1 MKPSLAISAVIS
13 CLLLSGQSWAAGH
26 TCDQVVADMFGIDG
40 MLDDWSELR
49 PHQTGGADGGFELR
63 CAYDDSNFYISIN
76 IRDGAIR
83 RTGRSQDN
91 LIVEL
96 SVGPTGKPAT
106 LQLFPGYKGE
116 KPKRKWLGGK
126 VPKWLEVEDT
136 NQSKGWSMEAAIP
149 LKRLAG
155 WGPHSPAL
163 CARVVYSDADW
174 DGDKPSVTAFKG
186 TLHLSAGRAAVRGFM
201 KAARLSRRDIRVD
214 VLADV
219 NGSPGVERIIAG
231 GSVIGVVTDT
241 FAYMTLPVSGSE
253 DVIAVKVVDLAG
265 VGTSAIIAHYRQ
277 RGNGGAREVVAAWY
291 ESAGGFEQVL
301 AFEVRKQLG
310 DLVLANKWYLAPRGK
325 YRKGKTKKSGHDI
338 VVEATTARGWDEDN
352 FEEIPAA
359 DVKPILLP
367 WEDQTSAVYYFEG
380 NSVFGGDAKV
390 GR

>member
-1 MKPSLAISAVIS
+1 MKPTLVIFAVIS
-13 CLLLSGQSWAAGH
+13 CLLLNREVWAVGH
-26 TCDQVVADMFGIDG
+26 TCDQVAADMFGIDG

-49 PHQTGGADGGFELR
+49 SHKSGGADGGFELR
-63 CAYDDSNFYISIN
+63 CAYDDDNFYVSI
-76 IRDGAIR
+76 DVSDSAIR

-91 LIVEL
+91 LVIEIA
-96 SVGPTGKPAT
+96 VGPTGKAAT
-106 LQLFPGYKGE
+106 LQLFPGYKGD

-163 CARVVYSDADW
+163 CARIVYSDADW
-174 DGDKPSVTAFKG
+174 DGDKASVVTFKG
-186 TLHLSAGRAAVRGFM
+186 TLHLSAARSALRGFM

-219 NGSPGVERIIAG
+219 NGSPGVERVIAG
-231 GSVIGVVTDT
+231 GSVIGVITDS
-241 FAYMTLPVSGSE
+241 FAFMTLPVASAD
-253 DVIAVKVVDLAG
+253 DVIGVKVVDLAG
-265 VGTSAIIAHYRQ
+265 EGTAAIIAHYRQ
-277 RGNGGAREVVAAWY
+277 RGNGGAREVVAVWY
-291 ESAGGFEQVL
+291 VGAGGFEQLL

-310 DLVLANKWYLAPRGK
+310 ELVLANKWYLAPRGK
-325 YRKGKTKKSGHDI
+325 FRKGKTQKAGHDI
-338 VVEATTARGWDEDN
+338 VVEATTATGWDEDN
-352 FEEIPAA
+352 YEEIPAP

-380 NSVFGGDAKV
+380 NSLFGGDAKV
-390 GR
+390 AR